1 MWAELSIVDH
11 EWAEY
16 YINMA
21 NGVASKSK
29 DPDHKVGCVIAGPQ
43 NQVWSIG
50 FNGFPQKI
58 VDNPL
63 LVPERYEGDLKAKIT
78 IHAERNALDLREHS
92 VRGGTLYLN
101 YSPCGICTGCAM
113 SIIQTGIRRVIG
125 PDRLFGEGAGRNGWK
140 DDCKTISVP
149 YMEEAGVGIIEI
161 LNFKFR

>member
-1 MWAELSIVDH
+1 MWDYK
-11 EWAEY
+11 WAEY

-21 NGVASKSK
+21 EMGAAKSK
-29 DPDHKVGCVIAGPQ
+29 DPDHKVGCFIVGPQ

-50 FNGFPQKI
+50 FNGFPQGI
-58 VDNPL
+58 EDDPS
-63 LVPERYEGDLKAKIT
+63 LVPERYEGELKAKIT
-78 IHAERNALDLREHS
+78 IHAERNALELREHS

-101 YSPCGICTGCAM
+101 YSPYGICTSCAM

-149 YMEEAGVGIIEI
+149 YMKEAGIEIIEI
-161 LNFKFR
+161 LDFKFK